1 MPGNEDHDDSSSSG
15 SASLG
20 ALSPDRDQD
29 DLSADMDAAPPP
41 LGVNLTGYRLLNMTI
56 VFSFG
61 ITKGILTYMGQ
72 STAPTTLD
80 WIGGALLAVA
90 LYWIGLYEQRDAKKW
105 EWFFQVDL
113 APGIDYYAKR
123 VVGGGKHTHISLV
136 VCDTNIDAN
145 ERTNEHKAMGV
156 LFSLRGTLAITSLSS
171 LPVFLLAHFISHVP
185 LDAWLGVYVGFR
197 CLCALSLALGRPDKL
212 EDESGDGSVRW
223 TLWKTTDLVHRL
235 RNSMSGS
242 ARWER

>member
-1 MPGNEDHDDSSSSG
+1 MPGNDDYDGSSFSE

-20 ALSPDRDQD
+20 ALSPDRCVDLAARCDQEEYGD
-29 DLSADMDAAPPP
+29 DFSAGVDAALPP

-61 ITKGILTYMGQ
+61 IIKGILTYMGQ

-80 WIGGALLAVA
+80 WVGGALLAVA
-90 LYWIGLYEQRDAKKW
+90 LYWVGLYEQRDAKKW

-123 VVGGGKHTHISLV
+123 VVGG
-136 VCDTNIDAN
+136 
-145 ERTNEHKAMGV
+145 AMGV
-156 LFSLRGTLAITSLSS
+156 LFSLRGALAITSLSS

-185 LDAWLGVYVGFR
+185 LDAWLGVYVGFSTR
-197 CLCALSLALGRPDKL
+197 RIRGRVWGWQRAVDFVEDYGPGTPLAEQHEWFGAVGAIVGFFCGTALVWSPLAVVYFYL
-212 EDESGDGSVRW
+212 
-223 TLWKTTDLVHRL
+223 T
-235 RNSMSGS
+235 
-242 ARWER
+242 

>member
-1 MPGNEDHDDSSSSG
+1 
-15 SASLG
+15 
-20 ALSPDRDQD
+20 
-29 DLSADMDAAPPP
+29 MDAALPP

-61 ITKGILTYMGQ
+61 IAKGILTYMGQ

-80 WIGGALLAVA
+80 WVGGALLAVA

-113 APGIDYYAKR
+113 APGIGYYAKR
-123 VVGGGKHTHISLV
+123 VVGG
-136 VCDTNIDAN
+136 
-145 ERTNEHKAMGV
+145 AMGV

-185 LDAWLGVYVGFR
+185 LDTWLGVYVGFSV
-197 CLCALSLALGRPDKL
+197 CAHFLWHWVGSLTRRIRGRVWGWQRAMDFAEDYGHGTPLAEQHERFGAVGTIVGFFCGTALVWSPL
-212 EDESGDGSVRW
+212 AVVYFYL
-223 TLWKTTDLVHRL
+223 T
-235 RNSMSGS
+235 
-242 ARWER
+242 